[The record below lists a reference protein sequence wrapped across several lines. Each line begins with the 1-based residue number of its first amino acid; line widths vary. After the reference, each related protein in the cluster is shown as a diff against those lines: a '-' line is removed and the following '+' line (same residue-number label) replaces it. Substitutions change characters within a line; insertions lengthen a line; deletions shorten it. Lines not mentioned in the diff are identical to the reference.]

1 MMSKQ
6 LRAARAGLTLCMIVL
21 CEPVV
26 RMSAKRLY
34 IATPACTSQ
43 RLSAACQRR
52 LTCDHVCD
60 RSEGEP
66 YVLQRQLT
74 ARLKRC
80 IARVQAGLDVSI
92 TGDIDATPLDS
103 PQRNDTG
110 ADDDAQHAAD
120 HDAETDEQATQRRA
134 HH

>member
-1 MMSKQ
+1 M
-6 LRAARAGLTLCMIVL
+6 
-21 CEPVV
+21 
-26 RMSAKRLY
+26 
-34 IATPACTSQ
+34 
-43 RLSAACQRR
+43 
-52 LTCDHVCD
+52 
-60 RSEGEP
+60 
-66 YVLQRQLT
+66 
-74 ARLKRC
+74 
-80 IARVQAGLDVSI
+80 SI